1 MAEGGHC
8 GVYATVTR
16 IDTMQGLWVGD
27 DQIWGLR
34 LGSWD
39 DFMVVHLLS
48 RLLGGSLVE
57 VEESDR
63 GRDGRGGEKSPDG
76 LDEISCE
83 LQRKLEK
90 LRGR

>member
-1 MAEGGHC
+1 
-8 GVYATVTR
+8 
-16 IDTMQGLWVGD
+16 
-27 DQIWGLR
+27 
-34 LGSWD
+34 
-39 DFMVVHLLS
+39 MVVHLLS